1 MKTNDFEKISPTA
14 FMVSSFRGLTDI
26 PYAKELAQQAEAQL
40 INKSLPQPKEKPVG
54 LAIHLEA
61 RYKAIN
67 QVIAQYPI
75 TQVLEIA
82 SGLLP
87 RGLVMSCDPNIT
99 FIESDLPEMITYKHQ
114 QVQQLVGK
122 RANLHFLE
130 IDATHPSNELFKS
143 INYLTPKQPIMIVC
157 EGLLMYLTPSEKQQL
172 CANVREILKAYS
184 GVWITS
190 DFISDISF
198 KQALQNNVRLQAQI
212 PSIQSF
218 TDRVDSENYGFFETP
233 EQAQQFACEQGFHV
247 TEYSL
252 TNVVN
257 QLSGIEVLGI
267 DPEIARQ
274 ILAGQS
280 VFAMTLDTVDC

>member
-1 MKTNDFEKISPTA
+1 MQTSDFEKVSPTA

-40 INKSLPQPKEKPVG
+40 SGQSLPQLKEKPVG

-67 QVIAQYPI
+67 QVMAQYPT
-75 TQVLEIA
+75 TQVLELA

-99 FIESDLPEMITYKHQ
+99 FIESDLPEMIAYKQQ
-114 QVQQLVGK
+114 QVQQLVGE
-122 RANLHFLE
+122 RANLHFLQ
-130 IDATHPSNELFKS
+130 IDATHPSNEFLKS
-143 INYLTPKQPIMIVC
+143 INYLTPGQPVVIVC
-157 EGLLMYLTPSEKQQL
+157 EGLLMYLTRSEKQQV

-190 DFISDISF
+190 DFISEAGF
-198 KQALQNNVRLQAQI
+198 KQALQNDVGLQAQI
-212 PSIQSF
+212 QSIQSF
-218 TDRVDSENYGFFETP
+218 TDRVDSENYGFEIP
-233 EQAQQFACEQGFHV
+233 EQALQFACEQGFHV

-257 QLSGIEVLGI
+257 QLSSTEVLGI

-274 ILAGQS
+274 MLAGQS
-280 VFAMTLDTVDC
+280 VFAMTLDTVDR